1 LKKETTMK
9 RKPRTSGPAR
19 EKACAELSPL
29 TIKKLAA
36 HIRKAMYSQGFP
48 GHPIRRAIRIPQFTI
63 YGQDAISLSEI
74 DGTKFKAKREKPRK
88 RRAKG

>member
-1 LKKETTMK
+1 MK
-9 RKPRTSGPAR
+9 RKSRRSAPRR
-19 EKACAELSPL
+19 QKACAELSPL

-36 HIRKAMYSQGFP
+36 HLRRAMYSQGFP
-48 GHPIRRAIRIPQFTI
+48 GHPPAKTVRIPKFTI

-74 DGTKFKAKREKPRK
+74 DGTKFKPKRPRR